1 VGWLG
6 VIMFYHVLCFQGR
19 GVRVLCEHP
28 CHGRWENR
36 YLVLVAVQGP
46 PRELLFAGLG
56 RESRA
61 RDAVGW
67 ATEISVRALTAFS

>member
-1 VGWLG
+1 
-6 VIMFYHVLCFQGR
+6 MHVQASVSVPLIGECFGA
-19 GVRVLCEHP
+19 
-28 CHGRWENR
+28 CHVEMCSRYSRWRPN
-36 YLVLVAVQGP
+36 GG
-46 PRELLFAGLG
+46 RELLFAGLG